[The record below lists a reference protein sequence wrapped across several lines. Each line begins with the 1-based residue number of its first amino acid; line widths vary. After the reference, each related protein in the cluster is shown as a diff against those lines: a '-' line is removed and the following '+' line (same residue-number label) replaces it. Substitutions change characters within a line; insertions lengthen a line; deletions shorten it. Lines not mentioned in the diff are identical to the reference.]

1 MKLDA
6 GYHGSVRGAAAT
18 AMELEDAGYDGMV
31 TAETAHDPF
40 LPLVLAAHRTE
51 RIELL
56 TGIAVAFARNPMLLA
71 NLGWDLQEFSEGRF
85 VLGLGSQIKPHITK
99 RFSMPWSDP
108 AARMQELIEAIRAIW
123 DAWNQGEKLGFR
135 GRYYRHVLMTPMFD
149 PGPNPY
155 GDPKILLAGVGPLM
169 TRAAGRVADGFVSHA
184 FQTADYLRDVTMPSL
199 DAGRA
204 ESNRTT
210 DDFQISMP
218 VFIVSGMTEEAAAE
232 EDVSVR
238 KQIAFYG
245 STPAYRPVLDHHGWG
260 DAQDELNRLS
270 KEGRWDD
277 MANVIDDE
285 MLDAFAIVA
294 EPDELPDRIRE
305 RFGGLLD
312 RIQFHA
318 GHADGAQWQ
327 PILDEI
333 RAI

>member
-6 GYHGSVRGAAAT
+6 GYHGSALGAAEA
-18 AMELEDAGYDGMV
+18 AVALENSGYDGMM

-40 LPLVLAAHRTE
+40 LPLVLAADRTE
-51 RIELL
+51 RLELL

-71 NLGWDLQEFSEGRF
+71 NLGWDLQEFSDGRF
-85 VLGLGSQIKPHITK
+85 LLGLGSQIKPHITK

-108 AARMQELIEAIRAIW
+108 AARMQEMIEAIRAIW
-123 DAWNQGEKLGFR
+123 DAWNRGEKLAFR
-135 GRYYRHVLMTPMFD
+135 GQYYRHVLMTPMFD
-149 PGPNPY
+149 PGPNPH

-169 TRAAGRVADGFVSHA
+169 TRVAGRVADGFVSHG
-184 FQTADYLRDVTMPSL
+184 FQTADYFREVTMPSL
-199 DAGRA
+199 EAGLA
-204 ESNRTT
+204 ESGRGR

-218 VFIVSGMTEEAAAE
+218 VFIVSGMNEESTAE
-232 EDVSVR
+232 KDTSTR

-270 KEGRWDD
+270 KAARWDD

-285 MLDAFAIVA
+285 MLEAFAIVC
-294 EPDELPDRIRE
+294 EPTELPERIKE
-305 RFGGLLD
+305 RFGGVLD

-318 GHADGAQWQ
+318 GHADGDQWQ